1 MTAIPGANQMDE
13 HDLHDDEETGP
24 IGIFP
29 SWKVLYWSVVIFTL
43 ALIVV
48 LAVFTETFNYSV
60 R

>member
-1 MTAIPGANQMDE
+1 MDE
-13 HDLHDDEETGP
+13 HKLHDDEESGP

-29 SWKVLYWSVVIFTL
+29 SWKALYWSVVIFTL

-48 LAVFTETFNYSV
+48 LAIFTETFNYSV